1 MLVLDAFDEMADR
14 GFADMLIEIFKHVI
28 PEEAENAEE
37 GENGEEAAR
46 TAEEPALAN
55 GEPALADGEP
65 ALDRNGEPALD
76 RNGEPALADGEPAV
90 VEGLTPAVVEG
101 LTPAVVEGLTPAVVL
116 EAVAL
121 TESDTAARTARM
133 QVVLFASS
141 SGPLTHAAR
150 ELARDITEKLSEP
163 VRVIE
168 IQNEPMRY
176 SLGRVQQFYIAVS
189 VN

>member
-14 GFADMLIEIFKHVI
+14 GFADMLVEIFKHVI

-55 GEPALADGEP
+55 GEPALADGE
-65 ALDRNGEPALD
+65 
-76 RNGEPALADGEPAV
+76 
-90 VEGLTPAVVEG
+90 
-101 LTPAVVEGLTPAVVL
+101 PAVVEGLTPAVVL